1 MKLERIFDITAIGFG
16 IAASALLA
24 MPQTASAAA
33 CTTGAGCTFTATLFT
48 GTDTL
53 GDSWQDIDTAH
64 AAGFITAG
72 PVTSQGLTMTGVG
85 GISSGLGAAAP
96 SGEYVGSVAS
106 VAASPFGATNTDDA
120 YFAAQ
125 PGGAVNVTS
134 VNAFSPSNPLALIWG
149 SVDGEIGR
157 NVTTSSGFTIT
168 GADVLAAC
176 AGAVAN
182 QSNCL
187 VTISTTT
194 PFSSFSISDAAG
206 STSAFEATFRGVPEP
221 ASLALFGTAL
231 AGLGLL
237 RRRRKSA

>member
-1 MKLERIFDITAIGFG
+1 MKLERIYGIAAIGFG

-53 GDSWQDIDTAH
+53 GDSWIDIDTAH
-64 AAGFITAG
+64 AAGFITSG
-72 PVTSQGLTMTGVG
+72 PVTSQGLTLTGVG

-96 SGEYVGSVAS
+96 SGEYVGTVGS
-106 VAASPFGATNTDDA
+106 VAASVFGPTNTDDA

-125 PGGAVNVTS
+125 PGGSLNVSS
-134 VNAFSPSNPLALIWG
+134 VTPFSSGNPLALIWG
-149 SVDGEIGR
+149 SVDTSPGR
-157 NVTTSSGFTIT
+157 NLFAGDLFTIS
-168 GADVLAAC
+168 GADVFAAC
-176 AGAVAN
+176 AGAVA
-182 QSNCL
+182 SVSSCL
-187 VTISTTT
+187 VTISN
-194 PFSSFSISDAAG
+194 PIAFSTFSISDAAG